1 VAAVQLILATGSPSL
16 LLSSSL
22 SVCLSLCLSD
32 SVSLRQSLH
41 VSDKLWTA
49 MRDVHSPDESDTLV
63 ITTPVVGQLV

>member
-1 VAAVQLILATGSPSL
+1 MAAVQLILATGSPSL
-16 LLSSSL
+16 LLSLSM
-22 SVCLSLCLSD
+22 SVCLCLSD
-32 SVSLRQSLH
+32 SVSFRQSLH

>member
-16 LLSSSL
+16 LLSLSM
-22 SVCLSLCLSD
+22 SVCLCLSD
-32 SVSLRQSLH
+32 SVSFRQSLH